1 MPVMDT
7 YAPGAFCWADL
18 GTPDAA
24 AAKRFYTAL
33 FGWVAEDRPV
43 GPDAFYTMLTME
55 GRAVAALYAQEAT
68 SPGGP
73 PHWLSYISV
82 ASVSDAA
89 RRAKELAGTLLTDP
103 FDVLDVG
110 RMALVQDSTGAVI
123 ALWEPRRH
131 AGAGVIGE
139 MNAMCWNELATTD
152 TRRAEA
158 FYTGL
163 FGWGAGTRTMGDT
176 SYTTFTQDGAPRG
189 GMLAIDPS
197 WGPVAPQWLV
207 YFAVSD
213 CDGQAALVQSL
224 GGAVRVPPTDVSDI
238 GRFAVVADPQG
249 ATFAVIEPLP
259 AWRQA
264 AG

>member
-7 YAPGAFCWADL
+7 YAPGTFCWADL
-18 GTPDAA
+18 GTPDAD

-33 FGWVAEDRPV
+33 FGWVAEDRPM
-43 GPDAFYTMLTME
+43 GPGAFYTMLTID
-55 GRAVAALYAQEAT
+55 GRAVAALYAQDPAP
-68 SPGGP
+68 SGGP

-82 ASVSDAA
+82 ASANDAA
-89 RRAKELAGTLLTDP
+89 RRAKELGGTVLMDP

-110 RMALVQDSTGAVI
+110 RMALAQDSTGAVV

-139 MNAMCWNELATTD
+139 TNAMCWNELATTD
-152 TRRAEA
+152 TARAEM
-158 FYTGL
+158 FYTRL
-163 FGWGAGTRTMGDT
+163 FGWGAGTQAMGAT
-176 SYTTFTQDGAPRG
+176 AYTTFTQEGAPRG
-189 GMLAIDPS
+189 GMLAIDRS
-197 WGPVAPQWLV
+197 WGAVPPHWLV

-224 GGAVRVPPTDVSDI
+224 GGAVRVPPTDVPGV

-249 ATFAVIEPLP
+249 AVFAVIEPTS
-259 AWRQA
+259 
-264 AG
+264 G